1 MNRRER
7 RGLYSGA
14 RAAAINT
21 TVISNAVSSGE
32 TNAKGSER
40 REQQAG
46 AEMTSKELTGTDN
59 KVLLPLSRMQLSLT
73 MSKKITQIP
82 KEEPEFPQ

>member
-21 TVISNAVSSGE
+21 TVISKQKAVVKQMQKVQKGE
-32 TNAKGSER
+32 NNRQGLK
-40 REQQAG
+40 
-46 AEMTSKELTGTDN
+46 
-59 KVLLPLSRMQLSLT
+59 
-73 MSKKITQIP
+73 
-82 KEEPEFPQ
+82 